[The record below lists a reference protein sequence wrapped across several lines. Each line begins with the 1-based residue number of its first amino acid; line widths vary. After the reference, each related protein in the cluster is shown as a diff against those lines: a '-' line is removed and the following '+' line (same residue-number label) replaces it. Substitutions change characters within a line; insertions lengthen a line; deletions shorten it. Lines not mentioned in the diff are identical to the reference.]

1 MNRLLQLKNQFPIDV
16 YSFNLFVARVRKA
29 NTKHVDDRSSD
40 GHD

>member
-16 YSFNLFVARVRKA
+16 YSFNLFVARVRNA
-29 NTKHVDDRSSD
+29 NTKHVDERSSD